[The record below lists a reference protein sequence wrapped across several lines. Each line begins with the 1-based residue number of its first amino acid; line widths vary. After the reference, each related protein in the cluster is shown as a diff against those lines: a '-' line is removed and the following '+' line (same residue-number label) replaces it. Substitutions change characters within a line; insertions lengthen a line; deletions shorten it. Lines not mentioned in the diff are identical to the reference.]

1 LFVIKILF
9 LPKSIRKDEGLI
21 VVTTMTL
28 GASETNKVIMKDSL
42 SSMDIS
48 ILEGKNDWDVV
59 NIAVNISGVSA
70 LQ

>member
-1 LFVIKILF
+1 M
-9 LPKSIRKDEGLI
+9 
-21 VVTTMTL
+21 TTMTL